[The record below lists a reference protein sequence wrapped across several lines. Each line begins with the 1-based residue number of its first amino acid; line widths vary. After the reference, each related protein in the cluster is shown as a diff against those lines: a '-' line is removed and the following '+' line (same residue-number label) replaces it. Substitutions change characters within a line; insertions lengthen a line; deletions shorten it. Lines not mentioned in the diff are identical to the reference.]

1 MRTSFLAALVVAAAL
16 PLPVAAAGS
25 DDNSLTVA
33 FAREMDTLNPYLN
46 TTREG
51 VILSRHVW
59 DGLVHRDQ
67 ETGDYVGNLA
77 TGWSWVDDTTLEFT
91 LREGVTFHNGE
102 PFNADDVVDT
112 MNFVADPANGV
123 NPQRNVS
130 WIREAVKI
138 DDNTV
143 RIITDGPFPAALEFL
158 SGPVVILP
166 DTYFAEVGPE
176 GMATAPIGTGPYKL
190 TENVPG
196 ESLTL
201 ERFAD
206 YHANGPKG
214 TASIDKIS
222 WRTIPD
228 ANTQMAEMLSG
239 GMDWIWQVPS
249 DQAERLAS
257 TGRYTV
263 ANESTMRIGY
273 IFFDA
278 GDRYGDTPFDD
289 VRVRHAVSHAINRQA
304 IVDNLLKGGSQVVHS
319 ACFPSQFGCDTDVT
333 RYEYDPEKAMAL
345 LAEAGYPNGFEIP
358 FVAYRNRDYA
368 EAMMSDLAA
377 VGITPKLDYKKY
389 AATRDQ
395 IQAGEVP
402 LAFMTWGSYSINDIS
417 AITSVFF
424 KGGKDDYARDPEVIA
439 ALDEG
444 DTVTDPEVRKAAY
457 SRALNKIADESYWLP
472 LFSYN
477 TNYVHDTNLNFTP
490 TPDEIPTFYGAS
502 WK

>member
-1 MRTSFLAALVVAAAL
+1 MRSTLLAAAAFAAAF
-16 PLPVAAAGS
+16 PLPTLAGS

-33 FAREMDTLNPYLN
+33 FAREMDTLNPFLN

-59 DGLVHRDQ
+59 DGLVLRNQ
-67 ETGDYVGNLA
+67 ETNEYEGNLA
-77 TGWSWVDDTTLEFT
+77 TGYTWIDDTTLEFT

-102 PFNADDVVDT
+102 PFNADDVVFT
-112 MNFVADPANGV
+112 MNFVADPDNGV

-130 WIREAVKI
+130 WIKEAVKI

-143 RIITDGPFPAALEFL
+143 LIMTDGPFPAALEFL
-158 SGPVVILP
+158 GGPVVILP
-166 DTYFAEVGPE
+166 DQYFQEVGPD
-176 GMATAPIGTGPYKL
+176 GFAAAPIGTGPYKL

-206 YHANGPKG
+206 YYADGPKAI
-214 TASIDKIS
+214 ASIDTIT

-228 ANTQMAEMLSG
+228 ANTRLAEMLSG

-249 DQAERLAS
+249 DQADRLAA
-257 TGRYTV
+257 TGRHAV
-263 ANESTMRIGY
+263 VNESTMRIGY
-273 IFFDA
+273 LYFDA

-289 VRVRHAVSHAINRQA
+289 VRVRRAVSHAINREA
-304 IVDNLLKGGSQVVHS
+304 IVENLLKGASEVVHS
-319 ACFPSQFGCDTDVT
+319 ACFPRQFGCDTDVA
-333 RYEYDPEKAMAL
+333 RYEYDPEKAKAL
-345 LAEAGYPNGFEIP
+345 LAEAGYADGFKIP
-358 FVAYRNRDYA
+358 FAAYRNRDYA

-377 VGITPKLDYKKY
+377 VGITPQLDYKKY

-402 LAFMTWGSYSINDIS
+402 FAFMTWGSYSINDVS
-417 AITSVFF
+417 AITSTFF
-424 KGGKDDYARDPEVIA
+424 KGGIDDYARDPEVIA
-439 ALDEG
+439 ALQEG
-444 DTVTDPEVRKAAY
+444 DTITDPAEREAAY
-457 SRALNKIADESYWLP
+457 SRALNRIADEAYWLP

-477 TNYVHDTNLNFTP
+477 TNYVHATELSFTP

-502 WK
+502 WN